1 MTISSPVADTK
12 NKSGQETDWR
22 LFMRLAS
29 YATRSKRLLIISI
42 ALLVPL
48 AVSGAIQPI
57 LIGQAISLIRSE
69 PTYEFLR
76 GLPLSAGLNI
86 LAVLLMLTITFRLA
100 LQSVQGYLVTKVGQ
114 VITTDIRNDLF
125 AHVTS
130 LAVRFFDRT
139 PVGKLMTRLTS
150 DVEALGEVF
159 SSGAIGIVSDL
170 FSILVIVIFMFTMQW
185 QLALMLV
192 MMMIPIT
199 ALIVYFQY
207 RYRLANYTT
216 REELS
221 DLNAQLQE
229 NLTGIGVVQLFRRER
244 FNSEL
249 FRVTNKRYIKAVD
262 TTIFY
267 DSAVSATLEWIALVA
282 IAAVLWLGGQ
292 KVMQGNLNFGTLSAF
307 ILFAQRLFDPLRQ
320 FAEKFTAIQ
329 AGFTA
334 VERISDILNEPIEI
348 QDRTSGKKEGHNT
361 DFDTDTRMFEGRRKK
376 EEGRRKKE
384 EGRRAGYS
392 PLLITGHPEA
402 TAYNLSPFA
411 AELADNHQNPA
422 SSEYRLLPN
431 NPTLPPNPPKL
442 RGGENAKSQNS
453 ESGEIQFDNV
463 WFAYKED
470 EYVLQNL
477 NFTIK
482 SGEKVAL
489 VGPTGA
495 GKSSIIRLLCRL
507 YEPTQGRILIDSVD
521 IRDLPQA
528 ELRRHVG
535 VIIQD
540 GFLFAG
546 DVKSNIS
553 LGENYSIEEIEA
565 AAEKTNVARLIE
577 QLPQGYDTQLRER
590 GTNLSGGQKQLLAFA
605 RAAIRNPNILVLDE
619 ATASLDVATE
629 ALIQEALDRLM
640 VDRTAI
646 IIAHRLSTIR
656 NVDRI
661 LVLKRGQLVESGTH
675 EELLQQEGLYA
686 SLYKLQMLGS

>member
-12 NKSGQETDWR
+12 NQPRRETDWR
-22 LFMRLAS
+22 LFMRLAA

-42 ALLVPL
+42 VLLVPL
-48 AVSGAIQPI
+48 AVSGAVQPI
-57 LIGQAISLIRSE
+57 LIGQAISVIRSE

-76 GLPLSAGLNI
+76 GMPLSAALNT

-114 VITTDIRNDLF
+114 IITTDIRNDLF

-170 FSILVIVIFMFTMQW
+170 FSILVIAIFMFTMQW

-192 MMMIPIT
+192 TMMIPIS

-207 RYRLANYTT
+207 QFRVANYNT

-221 DLNAQLQE
+221 ELNAQLQE

-249 FRVTNKRYIKAVD
+249 FSVTNKRYIKAVD
-262 TTIFY
+262 KTIFY

-282 IAAVLWLGGQ
+282 IGAVLWLGGE
-292 KVMQGNLNFGTLSAF
+292 KVLQGTINFGTLSAF

-348 QDRTSGKKEGHNT
+348 KDPTREEQAEGKRQQKAERIKREAGRNQDYSGE
-361 DFDTDTRMFEGRRKK
+361 
-376 EEGRRKKE
+376 
-384 EGRRAGYS
+384 
-392 PLLITGHPEA
+392 
-402 TAYNLSPFA
+402 
-411 AELADNHQNPA
+411 
-422 SSEYRLLPN
+422 
-431 NPTLPPNPPKL
+431 
-442 RGGENAKSQNS
+442 S

-463 WFAYKED
+463 WFAYKEN
-470 EYVLQNL
+470 EYVLENL

-507 YEPTQGRILIDSVD
+507 YEPTRGRILINHVD

-528 ELRRHVG
+528 ELRKHVG

-553 LGENYSIEEIEA
+553 LGENYSIEEIQA

-605 RAAIRNPNILVLDE
+605 RAAIRNPSILVLDE
-619 ATASLDVATE
+619 ATASLDVGTE
-629 ALIQEALDRLM
+629 ALIQEALERLM
-640 VDRTAI
+640 VGRTAI

-661 LVLKRGQLVESGTH
+661 LVLKRGQLVESGSH

>member
-1 MTISSPVADTK
+1 MTISPPVADTE
-12 NKSGQETDWR
+12 NQPRRETDWG
-22 LFMRLAS
+22 LFMRLAA

-42 ALLVPL
+42 VLLVPL
-48 AVSGAIQPI
+48 AVSGAVQPI
-57 LIGQAISLIRSE
+57 LIGQAISVIRSE

-76 GLPLSAGLNI
+76 GMPLSAALNV

-114 VITTDIRNDLF
+114 IITTDIRNDLF

-139 PVGKLMTRLTS
+139 PVGRLMTRLTS

-170 FSILVIVIFMFTMQW
+170 FSILVIAIFMFTMQW

-192 MMMIPIT
+192 LMMIPIS

-207 RYRLANYTT
+207 QYRVSNYTT

-221 DLNAQLQE
+221 DLNSQLQE

-249 FRVTNKRYIKAVD
+249 FSVTNKRYIKAVD
-262 TTIFY
+262 KTIFY

-292 KVMQGNLNFGTLSAF
+292 KLLQGTLNFGTLSAF

-334 VERISDILNEPIEI
+334 IERISDILNEPIEI
-348 QDRTSGKKEGHNT
+348 KDP
-361 DFDTDTRMFEGRRKK
+361 TREEQ
-376 EEGRRKKE
+376 EEGKRQQKAERIKRE
-384 EGRRAGYS
+384 AGRNQDYS
-392 PLLITGHPEA
+392 DE
-402 TAYNLSPFA
+402 
-411 AELADNHQNPA
+411 
-422 SSEYRLLPN
+422 
-431 NPTLPPNPPKL
+431 
-442 RGGENAKSQNS
+442 S
-453 ESGEIQFDNV
+453 ESGEIQFEDV
-463 WFAYKED
+463 WFAYKEN
-470 EYVLQNL
+470 EYVLENL

-507 YEPTQGRILIDSVD
+507 YEPTRGRILVNHVD

-553 LGENYSIEEIEA
+553 LGENYSIEEIQA

-605 RAAIRNPNILVLDE
+605 RAAIRNPSILVLDE
-619 ATASLDVATE
+619 ATASLDVGTE
-629 ALIQEALDRLM
+629 ALIQEALERLM
-640 VDRTAI
+640 VGRTAI

-661 LVLKRGQLVESGTH
+661 LVLKRGQLVESGSH
-675 EELLQQEGLYA
+675 EQLLQQEGLYA